1 MAKGKGADDLLVTTA
16 NGARLYA
23 TAFKNSTNW
32 IVTGRGRR
40 LHDLRHTAACL
51 WLEAGVSLTTVQA
64 WMGHADLTTT
74 QRYLHYLGTSA
85 DETGL
90 GRLNQWARAGGARPE
105 GEHQ

>member
-1 MAKGKGADDLLVTTA
+1 MAKGKGVDDVLVTTA

-32 IVTGRGRR
+32 IVTGRGRH

-51 WLEAGVSLTTVQA
+51 WLEVSPTTVQA
-64 WMGHADLTTT
+64 SMGHADLTTT

-90 GRLNQWARAGGARPE
+90 SRLNQWGRAGRAQPE
-105 GEHQ
+105 GQHQ

>member
-16 NGARLYA
+16 SGARLHA

-32 IVTGRGRR
+32 IVTGRRR
-40 LHDLRHTAACL
+40 RHTAACL
-51 WLEAGVSLTTVQA
+51 WLEAGVSPTTVQA
-64 WMGHADLTTT
+64 SMGHADLTTT

-90 GRLNQWARAGGARPE
+90 SRLNQWGRAGRARPE
-105 GEHQ
+105 GQHQ